1 MEKSSIS
8 LYNVCITLGGG
19 QNECFFKF
27 LQLY

>member
-1 MEKSSIS
+1 MVIILEN

-27 LQLY
+27 LRLY